1 MTEDVVGI
9 RIELLCTHPK
19 IWCRVQLPTYVSL
32 TTLHEVIQTAFE
44 WDGDHL
50 SVFVIDRIQYP
61 TPSFGGTEEEMAR
74 CSDNVRLDDVIEFG
88 VKRFGYIYD
97 LGATWEHM
105 ITLGKVR
112 TINDPMTSPKLLA
125 GEIRPSPE
133 EEGGA
138 FGNYDGLEELEDSG
152 DEQSLTRQTNLVHRE
167 FDHES
172 ISMQFSQI
180 VLE

>member
-9 RIELLCTHPK
+9 RIELCHTYPK

-32 TTLHEVIQTAFE
+32 TTLHEIIQTAFE

-50 SVFVIDRIQYP
+50 SAFVIDRILYP

-74 CSDNVRLDDVIEFG
+74 CSDYVRLDDVIDFG
-88 VKRFGYIYD
+88 IKRFGYIYD
-97 LGATWEHM
+97 FGASWEHV

-125 GEIRPSPE
+125 GDLCPSPE
-133 EEGGA
+133 
-138 FGNYDGLEELEDSG
+138 DSE
-152 DEQSLTRQTNLVHRE
+152 DEQSLKRQNYIFRE
-167 FDHES
+167 GFDVES
-172 ISMQFSQI
+172 IRRNLSQI